1 MYIYIYIR
9 KYIIPFTCLIIIIII
24 PVRFQRIAMQQ
35 GNTNPFSCFGWLA
48 GWLAQANHHNN
59 NDQSNK
65 SHLDDEAEGKS
76 KCLGHMPFSTPF
88 LYHLWTDAN
97 NTLNGFR

>member
-1 MYIYIYIR
+1 LSHHHHHHPRPVSKDCNARR
-9 KYIIPFTCLIIIIII
+9 KHQPFFLL
-24 PVRFQRIAMQQ
+24 
-35 GNTNPFSCFGWLA
+35 WLA